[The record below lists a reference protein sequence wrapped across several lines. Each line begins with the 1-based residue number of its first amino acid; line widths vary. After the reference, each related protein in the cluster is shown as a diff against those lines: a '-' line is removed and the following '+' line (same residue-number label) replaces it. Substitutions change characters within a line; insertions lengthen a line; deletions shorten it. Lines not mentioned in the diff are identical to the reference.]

1 MSAPRG
7 PDELRERLLRA
18 DRIRK
23 RADFLRTQQGGRRV
37 STPHFLIMV
46 LPGPRQRLGITVT
59 RRIAGAVGRNRIRRL
74 AREVFRRNRACFPPN
89 CELVLLARAGADQLD
104 YATLQAELA
113 AARGAMSRAANVPP
127 AGRTAKTSS

>member
-1 MSAPRG
+1 VDRSLG
-7 PDELRERLLRA
+7 ERLPRA

-37 STPHFLIMV
+37 STRHFLIMV
-46 LPGPRQRLGITVT
+46 SPSSRQRLGVTVT

-74 AREVFRRNRACFPPN
+74 AREVFRRNRACFPPS
-89 CELVLLARAGADQLD
+89 CELVLLARPGADQLD

-113 AARGAMSRAANVPP
+113 AARGAMSRAATALS
-127 AGRTAKTSS
+127 AGRPAKTSS